1 MAKNKFD
8 ISRYSEIA
16 EYIDTGSKSNLTE
29 EEIEYLEVLSK
40 MNSMRRRYGLN
51 ETIAF
56 FTKAPYNISLYVSK
70 RMFEESI
77 NLFYSDEVIEK
88 RAARNL
94 KAEQFEQAAQ
104 LALEAAQSVKD
115 LEIYRA
121 LLWDSYKARQLD
133 QPDPI
138 EIPKE
143 LYQRPIKIYTL
154 KTEQAKLP
162 DIDRNELAKVIDALP
177 ETESN
182 KRKWKQEAMIEDI
195 DFITMLNDQTI
206 ED

>member
-1 MAKNKFD
+1 MARNRFD
-8 ISRYSEIA
+8 TSRYAEIA
-16 EYIDTGSKSNLTE
+16 EYIENGSVSNLNPD
-29 EEIEYLEVLSK
+29 EIEYLEILSK

-56 FTKAPYNISLYVSK
+56 FTRPPYDISLYCAK

-88 RAARNL
+88 KAARNL

-104 LALEAAQSVKD
+104 LALEAAQNVKD

-133 QPDPI
+133 QPDPV

-154 KTEQAKLP
+154 RPEQAKLP
-162 DIDRNELAKVIDALP
+162 GIDRNALAKEIDALP
-177 ETESN
+177 ETETN
-182 KRKWKQEAMIEDI
+182 KKRWKQEAMIEDV
-195 DFITMLNDQTI
+195 DFITMLNDQTS

>member
-8 ISRYSEIA
+8 ISRYVEISK
-16 EYIDTGSKSNLTE
+16 YIEMGSKSKLSE

-51 ETIAF
+51 ETISF
-56 FTKAPYNISLYVSK
+56 FTKPPYDLSLYRSK
-70 RMFEESI
+70 QMFEESI
-77 NLFYSDEVIEK
+77 NLFYSDEIIDK

-133 QPDPI
+133 QPDPL

-154 KTEQAKLP
+154 RPDQAKLP
-162 DIDRNELAKVIDALP
+162 DIDRNALAKEIDDLP
-177 ETESN
+177 ETETN
-182 KRKWKQEAMIEDI
+182 KRKWKQEAMIDDI
-195 DFITMLNDQTI
+195 DFIEMLNDQTI

>member
-8 ISRYSEIA
+8 ISRYEDIVS
-16 EYIDTGSKSNLTE
+16 YIETGSGNLSP
-29 EEIEYLEVLSK
+29 EEIEYLEVLTK
-40 MNSMRRRYGLN
+40 MNTMRRRYGLN
-51 ETIAF
+51 KTVVF
-56 FTKAPYNISLYVSK
+56 FTKPPFNISLYRAK
-70 RMFEESI
+70 QMFEESI
-77 NLFYSDEVIEK
+77 NLFYSEEIVDK
-88 RAARNL
+88 RALRNL

-104 LALEAAQSVKD
+104 LALQAAKSPKD
-115 LEIYRA
+115 LEIYRS

-133 QPDPI
+133 QPDPV

-154 KTEQAKLP
+154 KPEQAKLP
-162 DIDRNELAKVIDALP
+162 DIDRNALAKEIDALP

-195 DFITMLNDQTI
+195 DFITMLNDQTV

>member
-1 MAKNKFD
+1 MAQSKFD
-8 ISRYSEIA
+8 ISRYTEIS
-16 EYIDTGSKSNLTE
+16 EYIENGSRSKLSD

-51 ETIAF
+51 ETISF
-56 FTKAPYNISLYVSK
+56 FTKPPYNISLYMAK
-70 RMFEESI
+70 RMFEESV

-154 KTEQAKLP
+154 RPDQAKLP
-162 DIDRNELAKVIDALP
+162 DIDRNVLAKEIDALP
-177 ETESN
+177 ETETN
-182 KRKWKQEAMIEDI
+182 KKRWKQEAMIEDV
-195 DFITMLNDQTI
+195 DFITMLNDQTL

>member
-8 ISRYSEIA
+8 ISSYDDIIQ
-16 EYIDTGSKSNLTE
+16 YIETGSGNLSP
-29 EEIEYLEVLSK
+29 EEIEYLEVLTK
-40 MNSMRRRYGLN
+40 MNTMRRRYGLN
-51 ETIAF
+51 KTIVF
-56 FTKAPYNISLYVSK
+56 FTKPPFNISLYRAK
-70 RMFEESI
+70 QMFEESI
-77 NLFYSDEVIEK
+77 NLFYSEEIVDK
-88 RAARNL
+88 RALRNL

-104 LALEAAQSVKD
+104 LALQAAKGPKD

-133 QPDPI
+133 QPDPV

-154 KTEQAKLP
+154 NPAQAKLP
-162 DIDRNELAKVIDALP
+162 AIDRNELAKEIDDLP

-182 KRKWKQEAMIEDI
+182 KKRWKQEAMIDDI
-195 DFITMLNDQTI
+195 DFIEMLNDQT

>member
-1 MAKNKFD
+1 MAKKFE
-8 ISRYSEIA
+8 ISRYHEIA
-16 EYIDTGSKSNLTE
+16 EYIEKGSKGKLDE
-29 EEIEYLEVLSK
+29 AEIEYLEVLVK
-40 MNSMRRRYGLN
+40 MNTMRRRYGIN

-56 FTKAPYNISLYVSK
+56 FTKKPHNISLYRAK
-70 RMFEESI
+70 QMFEESI
-77 NLFYSDEVIEK
+77 NLFYSDEILEK
-88 RAARNL
+88 KAARNL

-115 LEIYRA
+115 LDIYRA

-143 LYQRPIKIYTL
+143 LYERPIKIYTL
-154 KTEQAKLP
+154 DPKQAKLP
-162 DIDRNELAKVIDALP
+162 EINRHDLAAEIDDLD
-177 ETESN
+177 ESEFN
-182 KRKWKQEAMIEDI
+182 KKRWKQEAMIEDI
-195 DFITMLNDQTI
+195 DFTEMIHDQTN

>member
-8 ISRYSEIA
+8 TSRYQEIA
-16 EYIDTGSKSNLTE
+16 AYIENGSVTSLTP
-29 EEIEYLEVLSK
+29 EEIEYLEILSK
-40 MNSMRRRYGLN
+40 MNAMRRRYGLN
-51 ETIAF
+51 ETLSF
-56 FTKAPYNISLYVSK
+56 FCKEPFSLSLYTSK
-70 RMFEESI
+70 RMFEESV
-77 NLFYSDEVIEK
+77 NLFYSDEVLEK

-115 LEIYRA
+115 LEVYRA

-133 QPDPI
+133 QPDPL

-143 LYQRPIKIYTL
+143 LYDRPIKIYTL
-154 KTEQAKLP
+154 RPEQAKLP
-162 DIDRNELAKVIDALP
+162 VIDRNALAKEIDGLA
-177 ETESN
+177 ETEAN
-182 KRKWKQEAMIEDI
+182 KKKWKQEAMIEDV
-195 DFITMLNDQTI
+195 DFITLLHDQTS

>member
-1 MAKNKFD
+1 MARNKFEV
-8 ISRYSEIA
+8 SRYAEIA
-16 EYIDTGSKSNLTE
+16 EYIETGSKSNLTE
-29 EEIEYLEVLSK
+29 EEIEYLDVLVK

-51 ETIAF
+51 ETIVF
-56 FTKAPYNISLYVSK
+56 FTKPPFNISMYRSK
-70 RMFEESI
+70 QMFEESI
-77 NLFYSDEVIEK
+77 NLFYSDEIIDK

-133 QPDPI
+133 QPDPL

-154 KTEQAKLP
+154 RPDQAKLP
-162 DIDRNELAKVIDALP
+162 DIDRNALAKEIDELP

-182 KRKWKQEAMIEDI
+182 KRKWKQEAMIDDI
-195 DFITMLNDQTI
+195 DFIEMLNDQTI

>member
-8 ISRYSEIA
+8 ISRYAEIS
-16 EYIDTGSKSNLTE
+16 EYIETGSKSKLSE

-51 ETIAF
+51 ETISF
-56 FTKAPYNISLYVSK
+56 FTKPPFNISLYRSK
-70 RMFEESI
+70 QMFEESI

-88 RAARNL
+88 RAARNM

-154 KTEQAKLP
+154 RPDQAKLP
-162 DIDRNELAKVIDALP
+162 DIDRNALAKEIDERP
-177 ETESN
+177 ETETN
-182 KRKWKQEAMIEDI
+182 KRKWKQEAMIDDI
-195 DFITMLNDQTI
+195 DFIEMLNDQTI

>member
-8 ISRYSEIA
+8 TSRYLELVDYIEKGSNGKLSED
-16 EYIDTGSKSNLTE
+16 EM
-29 EEIEYLEVLSK
+29 EYLDVLVK
-40 MNSMRRRYGLN
+40 MNTMRRRYGMAN
-51 ETIAF
+51 TIAF
-56 FTKAPYNISLYVSK
+56 FRKEPYKISLYRAK
-70 RMFEESI
+70 QMMEESI
-77 NLFYSDEVIEK
+77 NLFYSDEVLDK
-88 RAARNL
+88 KAARNL

-104 LALEAAQSVKD
+104 LALEASQNVKD

-143 LYQRPIKIYTL
+143 LYERPIKIYTMDP
-154 KTEQAKLP
+154 KQAKLP
-162 DIDRNELAKVIDALP
+162 EINRHDLAREIDALP
-177 ETESN
+177 ENEVN
-182 KRKWKQEAMIEDI
+182 KKRWKQEAMIEDI
-195 DFITMLNDQTI
+195 DFIEMLHDQKD

>member
-1 MAKNKFD
+1 
-8 ISRYSEIA
+8 
-16 EYIDTGSKSNLTE
+16 
-29 EEIEYLEVLSK
+29 
-40 MNSMRRRYGLN
+40 
-51 ETIAF
+51 
-56 FTKAPYNISLYVSK
+56 
-70 RMFEESI
+70 MFEESI

-88 RAARNL
+88 RAARNM

-133 QPDPI
+133 QPDPL

-154 KTEQAKLP
+154 RPDQAKLP
-162 DIDRNELAKVIDALP
+162 DIDRNALAKEIDDLP

-182 KRKWKQEAMIEDI
+182 KRKWKQEAMIDDI
-195 DFITMLNDQTI
+195 DFIEMLNDQTI